1 MPRYLNKAMIIGNL
15 GQDPEQR
22 VLPSGDTFTT
32 FSVATT
38 RRWTSQQTNET
49 REQTEWH
56 NIVAWRRLGETC
68 FRYLRRGSLVYIEGR
83 VQTRSWVDAETGKK
97 MSRTEINAS
106 SMNMLERRPDD
117 SPNTRPGPEGNPP
130 IPIDRRQR
138 QGPGST
144 SIGRTMPVPHPAPPA
159 PDPEPPEDGFGD
171 DDDFPF

>member
-1 MPRYLNKAMIIGNL
+1 MPRFLNKAMIIGYL

-22 VLPSGDTFTT
+22 VLPSGVTYTT

-83 VQTRSWVDAETGKK
+83 VETRSWVDAETGRKV
-97 MSRTEINAS
+97 SRTEINAS
-106 SMNMLERRPDD
+106 SMNMLDRRPDD
-117 SPNTRPGPEGNPP
+117 GAGAGDSAP
-130 IPIDRRQR
+130 IPISSRQR
-138 QGPGST
+138 QGSRST

>member
-1 MPRYLNKAMIIGNL
+1 MIIGHL
-15 GQDPEQR
+15 GQDPEPR
-22 VLPSGDTFTT
+22 VLPSGDTCTT

-83 VQTRSWVDAETGKK
+83 VHTRSWVDAETGRKV
-97 MSRTEINAS
+97 SRTEIYAS
-106 SMNMLERRPDD
+106 SMNMLDRRPDD
-117 SPNTRPGPEGNPP
+117 GAGAGDSAP
-130 IPIDRRQR
+130 IPISSRQR
-138 QGPGST
+138 QGSRST

>member
-117 SPNTRPGPEGNPP
+117 GAGAEVNPP

-138 QGPGST
+138 QGAGTAST
-144 SIGRTMPVPHPAPPA
+144 GRTMPVPHPAPPA

>member
-1 MPRYLNKAMIIGNL
+1 MPRYLNKAMIIGHL
-15 GQDPEQR
+15 GQDPEPR
-22 VLPSGDTFTT
+22 VLPSGDTCTT

-68 FRYLRRGSLVYIEGR
+68 LRYLRRGSLVYIEGR
-83 VQTRSWVDAETGKK
+83 VHTRSWVDAETGRKV
-97 MSRTEINAS
+97 SRTEINAS
-106 SMNMLERRPDD
+106 SMNMLDRRPDD
-117 SPNTRPGPEGNPP
+117 GAGAGDSAP
-130 IPIDRRQR
+130 IPISSRQR
-138 QGPGST
+138 QGSRST